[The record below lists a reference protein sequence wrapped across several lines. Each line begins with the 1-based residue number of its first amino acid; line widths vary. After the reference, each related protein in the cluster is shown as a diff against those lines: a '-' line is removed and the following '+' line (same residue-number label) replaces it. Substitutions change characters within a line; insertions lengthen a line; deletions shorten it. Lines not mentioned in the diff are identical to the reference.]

1 MSKLLNDKKQT
12 SKEVV
17 VKVDNVVKDFR
28 LPHEKANSIKSL
40 FVNPFS
46 RGTIETQHI
55 LKGVSFDIKKGEFFG
70 IVGRNGCG
78 KSTLLKMI
86 AGIYS
91 PDKGSITVS
100 GRISPFLEL
109 GVGFNPE
116 LTGRENVYL
125 NGALLGLSAKEVDK
139 KYEAIVNFA
148 ELEAFMDQKL
158 NNYSSGMQVRLA
170 FSVAIHVESEILL
183 IDEVLAVGDENFQ
196 RKCFEVFES
205 FKREGKTIIFVSHS
219 MSSVKDFCDRAVLI
233 DKGEVLALGNTE
245 RIVDKY
251 SELNRGREVVR
262 LTDENSGKIKAEDD
276 DVRSVGGSRSVE
288 ITDYTMY
295 DHNNKKTYSLE
306 TGKKFK
312 IQFKADFKESIDNP
326 VYAAMFRKNP
336 KENLY
341 GINSFF
347 SKNKIPSQA
356 SGSTANVVI
365 EGLMPLSVGQYYLT
379 LAVADQS
386 KRTDHS
392 DLIVLN
398 NYIKVS
404 VYGPEDTWGL
414 IPNENQVSITK

>member
-1 MSKLLNDKKQT
+1 MKSANRDNNIAV
-12 SKEVV
+12 EVKGV
-17 VKVDNVVKDFR
+17 IKDFK
-28 LPHEKANSIKSL
+28 LPHDSANSIKSL

-46 RGTIETQHI
+46 RRTIETQHI
-55 LKGVSFDIKKGEFFG
+55 LRGVSFDVKKGEFFG

-91 PDKGSITVS
+91 PDKGSITVN

-125 NGALLGLSAKEVDK
+125 NGALLGLSTKEVDQ
-139 KYEAIVNFA
+139 KYDAIVGFA

-233 DKGEVLALGNTE
+233 DKGEVIAFGNTE

-251 SELNRGREVVR
+251 SELNRGREVIR
-262 LTDENSGKIKAEDD
+262 LTAENSGKLKAEDD
-276 DVRSVGGSRSVE
+276 DVRSVGGTRSVE
-288 ITDYTMY
+288 ITDYEMY
-295 DHNNKKTYSLE
+295 DHNNKKTFSLE
-306 TGKKFK
+306 TGKKFR
-312 IQFKADFKESIDNP
+312 IQFKAHFTEPADNP

-336 KENLY
+336 KDNLY

-347 SKNKIPSQA
+347 SKEKVPSQKSDSIA
-356 SGSTANVVI
+356 SVVI
-365 EGLMPLSVGQYYLT
+365 EGVMPLSVGHYYLT

-386 KRTDHS
+386 KRTNHT

-404 VYGPEDTWGL
+404 VYGAEDTWGL
-414 IPNENQVSITK
+414 IPNENRVKVEKA